1 MMRNASAVA
10 QLEIASR
17 ASMSPLVIQEA
28 TCDDG
33 VIVFVQGV
41 DAGTYLLLRVQSGS
55 IVVSLSPPGTFVVGA
70 ALPTIDHSL
79 WVDWGQHSVQSIDRT
94 VWSRLLLYC
103 SRQCVHDSTLTALI
117 A

>member
-33 VIVFVQGV
+33 VIVYVQGV

-55 IVVSLSPPGTFVVGA
+55 IVVSLSPAGTFIVGA
-70 ALPTIDHSL
+70 ALQTIDRAVWCFH
-79 WVDWGQHSVQSIDRT
+79 T
-94 VWSRLLLYC
+94 VVVSAMIN
-103 SRQCVHDSTLTALI
+103 DPTATALTVVQ
-117 A
+117 